1 MMLDYNSLLLALG
14 VSATCLAVT
23 LMGSWFARRAET
35 FLLTCTCGL
44 VLVVSGIFVYSV
56 YVSSPGLI
64 SGTASFVLFQAGFAA
79 IWGAGHQFRTSR
91 LPLVGILSYALLA
104 MLVPVGSM
112 IAGYDGLGFIADN
125 TSITLL
131 LLATAYQYWRAR
143 AEAPAP
149 IMGITVLYTLTG
161 ISFALCAAVLIWDG
175 KMVLGA
181 APNNWAEDL
190 SLAVCI
196 ASMTGIGALSLA
208 LHQWRLAAR
217 HRQDAITDPL
227 TGLMNRRALFDRH
240 GERLMGASTAV
251 IIFDLDHFKSIN
263 DRYGHAVGD
272 RVLRVFAG
280 ELGAHCRDGDT
291 VARLGGEEFAL
302 VLKEIMPGRAE
313 MIAERIRRTF
323 EEREIYVEDETLRCT
338 VSIGVAPGRA
348 TPMDFDTM
356 LSEADKALYAA
367 KRAGR
372 NRVELASHLLAVP
385 DARSVRSAS

>member
-14 VSATCLAVT
+14 VSATCLAAT

-44 VLVVSGIFVYSV
+44 VLVVSGIFTYSI
-56 YVSSPGLI
+56 YVASPGKLLGI
-64 SGTASFVLFQAGFAA
+64 VNFVLFQAGFAA
-79 IWGAGHQFRTSR
+79 IWGAGYQFRTNRFSLIR
-91 LPLVGILSYALLA
+91 ILVRALVAGAL
-104 MLVPVGSM
+104 PVGAM
-112 IAGYDGLGFIADN
+112 IAGYDGLAFIADN
-125 TSITLL
+125 GAIALL
-131 LLATAYQYWRAR
+131 LFATAHQYWRAR

-149 IMGITVLYTLTG
+149 VMGITSLYTLTA
-161 ISFALCAAVLIWDG
+161 ISFTLCAAVLIWDG

-181 APNNWAEDL
+181 APDNWAEDL

-208 LHQWRLAAR
+208 LHQWRVAAR
-217 HRQDAITDPL
+217 HRHDAITDSL
-227 TGLMNRRALFDRH
+227 TGLLNRRALFDRH
-240 GERLMGASTAV
+240 GERLMGPSTAV

-263 DRYGHAVGD
+263 DRHGHAVGD
-272 RVLRVFAG
+272 RVLKAFAN
-280 ELGAHCRDGDT
+280 ELAAHCRADDT
-291 VARLGGEEFAL
+291 AARLGGEEFAL

-323 EEREIYVEDETLRCT
+323 EEREIYVDGELLKCT
-338 VSIGVAPGRA
+338 VSIGVASGRA
-348 TPMDFDTM
+348 GAVDFDMM

-372 NRVELASHLLAVP
+372 NRVELAGHLQ
-385 DARSVRSAS
+385 SVTAKSARSAS